1 MLLLRAAL
9 FSVLAVS
16 AAVAQTYTYDADGV
30 LRHVDHG
37 STNRV
42 RYTFDPGGNLLS
54 VQGPTQL
61 EVWRHQN
68 FGTLDPVGAA
78 ADGAVGANDG
88 VPNLV
93 KYALGLAPDQQAQS
107 DDVSQLIKTPTGLE
121 FYYWARTGD
130 ERLNVRVQRSSDLA
144 NWSTDQMQ
152 TEILESQ
159 GSINLFKVLHN
170 TSGPAQF
177 MRLFITYSP

>member
-1 MLLLRAAL
+1 MLLLRATL
-9 FSVLAVS
+9 FSVVAVG

-37 STNRV
+37 STNRA

-93 KYALGLAPDQQAQS
+93 KYALGLAPQQQAEP
-107 DDVSQLIKTPTGLE
+107 DDVSQLIKTSAGLE

-130 ERLNVRVQRSSDLA
+130 ERLNVRVQRSPDLS
-144 NWSTDQMQ
+144 NWYTDQLQ
-152 TEILESQ
+152 TEILDSG
-159 GSINLFKVLHN
+159 GSLNLFKVLHSA
-170 TSGPAQF
+170 TGPKQF
-177 MRLFITYSP
+177 IRLQIDYRP

>member
-30 LRHVDHG
+30 LKHVDHG

-42 RYTFDPGGNLLS
+42 RYAFDPGGNLLS
-54 VQGPTQL
+54 VEGPTQL

-68 FGTLDPVGAA
+68 FGTLDSEGAA
-78 ADGAVGANDG
+78 ADDAVTANDG

-93 KYALGLAPDQQAQS
+93 KYALGLAPQQQAQPG
-107 DDVSQLIKTPTGLE
+107 DVSQLIKTSAGLE
-121 FYYWARTGD
+121 FYYWARAGD
-130 ERLNVRVQRSSDLA
+130 ERLNVQVQRSPDLSV
-144 NWSTDQMQ
+144 WHTDQLQ
-152 TEILESQ
+152 TEILESE
-159 GSINLFKVLHN
+159 GSLNLFKVLH
-170 TSGPAQF
+170 SAVGPRQF
-177 MRLFITYSP
+177 MRVRIMYKP